1 MGDEGLHICE
11 LQVAHE
17 QMLMARK
24 GLPGHAVYNKV
35 RNATELLAL
44 SGLRGFGVSVDVAG
58 LGDFLD
64 PANSAEALQQGC
76 QFLNWLEDDKPMHEW
91 HGVTVDEHDNVTAV
105 DLRVLDPSLE
115 RHHRL
120 PHL

>member
-76 QFLNWLEDDKPMHEW
+76 QFLN
-91 HGVTVDEHDNVTAV
+91 
-105 DLRVLDPSLE
+105 
-115 RHHRL
+115 
-120 PHL
+120 